1 MHLQSLGLTLDMALV
16 MGILVFTTVLSLTS
30 FIRIDVVAVLV
41 LVVLGVTRLLPP
53 AELFSGFSSEAVIA
67 LIATMIISA
76 GLEKAGMAIKLA
88 RWVLRIG
95 HERPKEIS
103 RVLMMVSGVMS
114 GFIRS
119 LNTVALLLPVVSR
132 ISLRSG
138 IQKSSLLMPI
148 GFCAVLGSSLTM
160 IGSGPLIILNGLL
173 QSQNL
178 PVPLAP
184 FHVFSVF
191 PVGVFQLGVGILF
204 FIFLGY
210 RMLPRVE
217 EKNFQG
223 TTKQHFL
230 RIYGKAT
237 EIFELKIM
245 PGSDLIDQTLS
256 TIETLID
263 DSSSVLAVRQG
274 KETFFPPLRNMT
286 LQQNALVAIMGHKDI
301 VMQFAQAHGCKVSPK
316 LNFFSELLH
325 PVRSGL
331 CEMVIPP
338 SSQLIGKDLGDLH
351 MRRMH
356 QVHVLALYRDNVVYR
371 GEALRK
377 LVLHSGDTLGMFC
390 SWDALDQF
398 HKNPDFAVLTTSY
411 PKEELRP
418 QKIYYAT
425 FSFVM
430 AILLIFFGMP
440 ISVGLLLGA
449 VCMVGFKVLTV
460 DEAYESVS
468 WSTVFLVAGLIPLG
482 IAMKE
487 THTVAWL
494 TQHMG
499 IFKEGIPIILV
510 QTMLA
515 ILTMCFALAMTN
527 VGSTVVLVPVAVDIA
542 LKVGADPRIFAL
554 TVALAASNTF
564 LFPTNQ
570 VNALIAGP
578 GGYQLRDF
586 LRIGGILSILYLF
599 SATVLLNYLF

>member
-1 MHLQSLGLTLDMALV
+1 MILV
-16 MGILVFTTVLSLTS
+16 MGILAFTTVLSLSS

-41 LVVLGVTRLLPP
+41 LLVLGVTRLLPP

-67 LIATMIISA
+67 LIATMIISS
-76 GLEKAGMAIKLA
+76 GLEKAGMAVKLA
-88 RWVLRIG
+88 RWVLRLG
-95 HERPKEIS
+95 HEHPKEIS
-103 RVLMMVSGVMS
+103 RVLMIVSGVMA

-132 ISLRSG
+132 ISLRAG
-138 IQKSSLLMPI
+138 IQKSSLLMPV

-173 QSQNL
+173 QNQNL

-184 FHVFSVF
+184 FSVFSVL
-191 PVGVFQLGVGILF
+191 PIGLIQLTVGILF

-210 RMLPRVE
+210 RLLPRIE

-237 EIFELKIM
+237 EIFELKIL
-245 PGSDLIDQTLS
+245 PNSDLIDKTLS
-256 TIETLID
+256 TTETLMD
-263 DSSSVLAVRQG
+263 DSSSILAIRQG
-274 KETFFPPLRNMT
+274 KETYFPPLRNMK
-286 LQQNALVAIMGHKDI
+286 LEQNALIAMMGHKDI
-301 VMQFAQAHGCKVSPK
+301 VMQFAQAHGCKVYSK
-316 LNFFSELLH
+316 LNFFSEMLH

-331 CEMVIPP
+331 CEAVIPP

-356 QVHVLALYRDNVVYR
+356 HVHVLSLYRDNVVYR
-371 GEALRK
+371 GEDLRK
-377 LVLHSGDTLGMFC
+377 LLLHSGDTLGMFC
-390 SWDALDQF
+390 SWDVLDQF
-398 HKNPDFAVLTTSY
+398 HKNPDFAVLTTAY

-418 QKIYYAT
+418 EKIYYAT
-425 FSFVM
+425 FSFIIS
-430 AILLIFFGMP
+430 ILLIFFGMP

-482 IAMKE
+482 IVMKE

-499 IFKEGIPIILV
+499 IFKEGIPIIV
-510 QTMLA
+510 IQSTLA
-515 ILTMCFALAMTN
+515 LLTMGFALVISN
-527 VGSTVVLVPVAVDIA
+527 VGATVVLVPIAVDIA
-542 LKVGADPRIFAL
+542 LKIGADPRIFAL

-578 GGYQLRDF
+578 GGYQLKDF
-586 LRIGGILSILYLF
+586 IRVGGILSILYLL
-599 SATVLLNYLF
+599 SVTVLLNYLL

>member
-1 MHLQSLGLTLDMALV
+1 MLLV
-16 MGILVFTTVLSLTS
+16 MGILVFTTVLSLSS

-41 LVVLGVTRLLPP
+41 LLVLGVTQLLPP
-53 AELFSGFSSEAVIA
+53 AQLFSGFSSEAVIA
-67 LIATMIISA
+67 LIATMVISA
-76 GLEKAGMAIKLA
+76 GLEKAGMAVKLS
-88 RWVLRIG
+88 RWILRIG
-95 HERPKEIS
+95 HEHPKEIS
-103 RVLMMVSGVMS
+103 RVLMIVSGLMA

-132 ISLRSG
+132 ISLRAG

-173 QSQNL
+173 QNQDL

-184 FHVFSVF
+184 FHIFSVF
-191 PVGVFQLGVGILF
+191 PIGFIQLTVGVLF
-204 FIFLGY
+204 FIFIGY
-210 RMLPRVE
+210 RLLPRIE

-237 EIFELKIM
+237 EIFELKIL
-245 PGSDLIDQTLS
+245 PESDLVGQTLS

-263 DSSSVLAVRQG
+263 DSSSILAVRQG
-274 KETFFPPLRNMT
+274 KETYFPPLRNMI
-286 LQQNALVAIMGHKDI
+286 LNQNALIAMMGHKEI
-301 VMQFAQAHGCKVSPK
+301 IMQFAASHGFKVYQK

-331 CEMVIPP
+331 CEAVIPP

-390 SWDALDQF
+390 RWESLDQF
-398 HKNPDFAVLTTSY
+398 HKNPDFAVLTTAY

-418 QKIYYAT
+418 HKIYYAT
-425 FSFVM
+425 FSFLASM
-430 AILLIFFGMP
+430 LLIFFGMP

-449 VCMVGFKVLTV
+449 VCMVGFRVITV

-482 IAMKE
+482 LVMKE

-499 IFKEGIPIILV
+499 IFREGIPIIV
-510 QTMLA
+510 IQTTLA
-515 ILTMCFALAMTN
+515 LLTMGFALVISN
-527 VGSTVVLVPVAVDIA
+527 VGATVVLVPVAVDIA

-578 GGYQLRDF
+578 GGYQLKDF
-586 LRIGGILSILYLF
+586 LRVGGILSVLYLL
-599 SATVLLNYLF
+599 SVTVLLNYLF